1 MRNPIR
7 SFSQHIKRTF
17 ALSLCLIA
25 VITLSGQIYVQLL
38 LEDNAQLSQIISLTE
53 RQRVNGQDIAR
64 LAQLL
69 ENEVR
74 NGYPIRQASSLNQM
88 VNNWYR
94 VQVGLQYGDMS
105 MGMSNSRS
113 ITSAQLFESAEEPFK
128 IIYYQAQK
136 LSHPEKY
143 SRAQLSEAVAILL
156 KNEPVYQKRM
166 TAITLQYEKELRERI
181 SGLQQIQYV
190 LVGLLGII
198 LFIIGWFFYRPIV
211 KQVQFYFSQ
220 LMDTTILTN
229 ELNLELEEKSQEL
242 RDKNQRLEEK
252 TYEYEE
258 AQAKLEELFLRQRSL
273 ISQKKK
279 DAQKIAE
286 KEKFI
291 RSVTQAMPDV
301 LYVFDLLE
309 LRYVFTNKQISN
321 VLGYTTEEIQDMHGE
336 FLTEL
341 IHTDDMPAV
350 LSLHRE
356 VAMARDNEIFPIEY
370 RIRHKFGHYVWLHAQ
385 EMVFE
390 RDEQG
395 IPVLLMGVAKD
406 ITEQKRN
413 LEALETSE
421 AKYRALIETAED
433 IIYEM
438 DSEWNI
444 TYVNPVAERLLGYNQ
459 NDFSKKRLWN
469 IIKTEYRK
477 EIEEIYIHE
486 TETRTVI
493 PYTEFPVRTK
503 SGTEV
508 WLGQNT
514 TIEYDGD
521 LVKTIRVIARDITA
535 RRIAELELQ
544 QSELKYR
551 SAVENIA
558 EAVFQIDR
566 EGKFTFLNPAWTAT
580 TGFTVEES
588 LGKLYTE
595 FVHPDDRKY
604 DMEQFQLVN
613 RQECEFTKH
622 QIRYLTKSGGYRWVE
637 VYAQAMRTPKLRV
650 QGVTGTIT
658 DISERRDKE
667 QHLIRAKE
675 EAEDIALAKQNFLSM
690 MSHEIRTPMN
700 AVIGITHLLLQ
711 EDPRK
716 DQLENLNILK
726 FSADNLLVLINDIL
740 DYSKIDAGKITLEE
754 VEFKLSDLIVSIEQ
768 SMLHKAQEKGI
779 EIDLDLDEALPENV
793 IGDPVR
799 ISQILNNLVSN
810 AIKFTQRGLVRIE
823 VKVKER
829 TEHYEDIDFA
839 VSDTGIGI
847 PADKMEYIFE
857 SFTQASSDTTRR
869 FGGTGLGLAI
879 TKRLLE
885 MQGSQIMVN
894 SVEGLGSRFYFT
906 LRLKKGKANQKR
918 YLSTATSNTFS
929 DLSHINLL
937 LVEDNEINMLVAT
950 KFLSQWGIVP
960 DYAINGE
967 EAIEKIKTMQYHIV
981 LMDLQMP
988 VKDGYDATIEIRSL
1002 EDPYFQKLPII
1013 ALTASVMSDVKSKL
1027 LEIGMNEYISKP
1039 FNPSELYS
1047 KILRFTEDFSYLDI
1061 EPNVP
1066 MITAELLEEPALV
1079 RFERLEDLAGD
1090 SPEFKQEL
1098 VEKCMEALKNLPE
1111 SYNIAMTEQN
1121 LEKVRKIEHKL
1132 RPTFYYFEPEELVA
1146 EIKRGAEL
1154 LEEPGINTEALFI
1167 SAQRLEQLCLQVIDE
1182 LKAYLYTVNEQE
1194 AEG

>member
-17 ALSLCLIA
+17 AISLCLIA
-25 VITLSGQIYVQLL
+25 LITLSGQVYVQLL
-38 LEDNAQLSQIISLTE
+38 LDDNAQVSQIISLTE
-53 RQRVNGQDIAR
+53 RQRVNGQDIAH
-64 LAQLL
+64 LAQML
-69 ENEVR
+69 EKEVR
-74 NGYPIRQASSLNQM
+74 NGYSIRQASTLNQL

-105 MGMSNSRS
+105 MGMGESRS
-113 ITSAQLFESAEEPFK
+113 ITASQLFESAEDPFK

-136 LSHPEKY
+136 LSHPDKY
-143 SRAQLSEAVAILL
+143 STVQLSEAVSILL
-156 KNEPVYQKRM
+156 KNEPIYQKRM

-181 SGLQQIQYV
+181 SQLQQIQYG
-190 LVGLLGII
+190 LVGLLCVALG
-198 LFIIGWFFYRPIV
+198 IIGWFFYRPIV
-211 KQVQFYFSQ
+211 NQVQFYFGQ

-229 ELNLELEEKSQEL
+229 ELNLELEEKTQEL

-273 ISQKKK
+273 IAQKKK

-321 VLGYTTEEIQDMHGE
+321 VLGYSTEEIQDMHGE

-350 LSLHRE
+350 ITLHRE
-356 VAMARDNEIFPIEY
+356 VALARDNEIFPLEY

-395 IPVLLMGVAKD
+395 IPILLMGVAKD

-413 LEALETSE
+413 LEALEANE
-421 AKYRALIETAED
+421 AKYRSMIETAED

-438 DSEWNI
+438 DAEWNI

-469 IIKTEYRK
+469 IVKTEYRR
-477 EIEEIYIHE
+477 EVEEIYIRE
-486 TETRTVI
+486 EETRSVI

-503 SGTEV
+503 SGSEV

-535 RRIAELELQ
+535 RKIAELELQ

-558 EAVFQIDR
+558 EPVFQIDR
-566 EGKFTFLNPAWTAT
+566 EGKFTFLNPAWMVM

-588 LGKLYTE
+588 IGKLYTE
-595 FVHPDDRKY
+595 FVHPDDRKF

-622 QIRYLTKSGGYRWVE
+622 QIRYLTKNGGYRWVE

-658 DISERRDKE
+658 DISEQRNKE
-667 QHLIRAKE
+667 QNLIKAKE
-675 EAEDIALAKQNFLSM
+675 QAEDIALAKQNFLSM

-711 EDPRK
+711 EDPRR

-754 VEFKLSDLIVSIEQ
+754 VEFKLRDLVISIEQ
-768 SMLHKAQEKGI
+768 SMLHKAQEKN
-779 EIDLDLDEALPENV
+779 IDLDLEFDEALAENV

-810 AIKFTQRGLVRIE
+810 AIKFTNRGLVRIE
-823 VKVKER
+823 VKVSES
-829 TEHYEDIDFA
+829 TEQYEDIEFS

-847 PADKMEYIFE
+847 PTDKMEYIFE
-857 SFTQASSDTTRR
+857 SFTQASSDTTRK

-885 MQGSQIMVN
+885 MQGSQIQVN
-894 SVEGLGSRFYFT
+894 SVEGLGSKFYFV
-906 LRLKKGKANQKR
+906 LRLKKGKAAQKR
-918 YLSTATSNTFS
+918 YLSTATTNTFS

-937 LVEDNEINMLVAT
+937 LVEDNEINTLVAT
-950 KFLSQWGIVP
+950 KFLSQWGIIP
-960 DYAINGE
+960 DYAANGD

-988 VKDGYDATIEIRSL
+988 VKDGYDATIEIRAL
-1002 EDPYFQKLPII
+1002 EEPYFKKLPII

-1027 LEIGMNEYISKP
+1027 LEIGMSEYVSKP
-1039 FNPSELYS
+1039 FNPNELYS
-1047 KILRFTEDFSYLDI
+1047 KILRFTEDVEYLEI
-1061 EPNVP
+1061 EPNAP
-1066 MITAELLEEPALV
+1066 IILAELIDEPTLV
-1079 RFERLEDLAGD
+1079 RFERLEELAGD

-1098 VEKCMEALKNLPE
+1098 IEKCIGALQNLPE
-1111 SYNIAMTEQN
+1111 AYNIAMNEQS
-1121 LEKVRKIEHKL
+1121 LDRVQKIEHKL

-1146 EIKRGAEL
+1146 EIKRGIEL
-1154 LEEPGINTEALFI
+1154 LQLETMDAEALFI
-1167 SAQRLEQLCLQVIDE
+1167 SAQRTEQLCLQVIDE
-1182 LKAYLYTVNEQE
+1182 LKDYLHALDEQE
-1194 AEG
+1194 AS

>member
-25 VITLSGQIYVQLL
+25 LVTLSGQIYVQFL
-38 LEDNAQLSQIISLTE
+38 LEDNAHLSQIIGLTE
-53 RQRVNGQDIAR
+53 RQRVNGQDIAH
-64 LAQLL
+64 LTQLL
-69 ENEVR
+69 EKEAR
-74 NGYPIRQASSLNQM
+74 NGYAIRQTSTLDQLVS
-88 VNNWYR
+88 NWYR
-94 VQVGLQYGDMS
+94 VQVGLQYGDIS

-113 ITSAQLFESAEEPFK
+113 SVATQLFESAEEPFK

-136 LSHPEKY
+136 LSHPGKY
-143 SRAQLSEAVAILL
+143 SSTQLSEAIAILL
-156 KNEPVYQKRM
+156 KSEPVYQKRM

-181 SGLQQIQYV
+181 SQLQQVQYV
-190 LVGLLGII
+190 LLGLLC
-198 LFIIGWFFYRPIV
+198 LTLVIIGWFFYRPIV

-242 RDKNQRLEEK
+242 RDKNHKLEEK

-258 AQAKLEELFLRQRSL
+258 AQAKLEELFLRQRAL

-279 DAQKIAE
+279 DGQKIAE

-309 LRYVFTNKQISN
+309 LRYVFTNKQIAN
-321 VLGYTTEEIQDMHGE
+321 VLGYTPEEIQDMHGE

-356 VAMARDNEIFPIEY
+356 VAIARDNEIFPIEY

-395 IPVLLMGVAKD
+395 IPILLMGVAKD

-421 AKYRALIETAED
+421 ARYRALIETAED

-438 DSEWNI
+438 DADWNI
-444 TYVNPVAERLLGYNQ
+444 TYVNPVGERMLGYSQ

-469 IIKTEYRK
+469 IVRTEYRK

-486 TETRTVI
+486 IETRTVI

-503 SGTEV
+503 SGHDI
-508 WLGQNT
+508 WLGQNIS
-514 TIEYDGD
+514 IEYDGD

-535 RRIAELELQ
+535 RKIAELELQ
-544 QSELKYR
+544 QSEMKYR
-551 SAVENIA
+551 LAVENIA

-566 EGKFTFLNPAWTAT
+566 EGKFTFLNPAWTTT
-580 TGFTVEES
+580 TGFSIEES

-595 FVHPDDRKY
+595 FVHPDDRKF

-613 RQECEFTKH
+613 RQDSELTKH
-622 QIRYLTKSGGYRWVE
+622 QIRYLTKSGGYKWVE
-637 VYAQAMRTPKLRV
+637 VYAQAMRTPKQRV

-658 DISERRDKE
+658 DISEQRHKE
-667 QHLIRAKE
+667 EKLIKAKE
-675 EAEDIALAKQNFLSM
+675 DAEDIAIAKQNFLSM

-711 EDPRK
+711 EDPRR

-754 VEFKLSDLIVSIEQ
+754 VEFKLYDLVVSIEQ

-779 EIDLDLDEALPENV
+779 DIDLELDEGLPENV

-810 AIKFTQRGLVRIE
+810 AIKFTHRGLVRIE
-823 VKVKER
+823 AKVKER
-829 TEHYEDIDFA
+829 TEEYEDIEFS

-857 SFTQASSDTTRR
+857 SFTQASSDTTRK

-885 MQGSQIMVN
+885 MQDSHIQVN
-894 SVEGLGSRFYFT
+894 SVEGLGSKFYFT
-906 LRLKKGKANQKR
+906 LRLRKGKAAQKR
-918 YLSTATSNTFS
+918 YLSAATTNTFS
-929 DLSHINLL
+929 NLSHIHLL
-937 LVEDNEINMLVAT
+937 LVEDNEINLLVAT

-960 DYAINGE
+960 DYAMNGQ
-967 EAIEKIKTMQYHIV
+967 EAIEKVKTRQYHIV

-988 VKDGYDATIEIRSL
+988 VKDGYDATIEIRAL
-1002 EDPYFQKLPII
+1002 EEPYFQKLPII
-1013 ALTASVMSDVKSKL
+1013 ALTASAMSDVKTRL

-1039 FNPSELYS
+1039 FNPNELYS
-1047 KILRFTEDFSYLDI
+1047 KILRFTEDAESLEIDS
-1061 EPNVP
+1061 NVP
-1066 MITAELLEEPALV
+1066 MIAAELMDKPTLV
-1079 RFERLEDLAGD
+1079 RFERLEELAGD
-1090 SPEFKQEL
+1090 SAGFKQEL
-1098 VEKCMEALKNLPE
+1098 IEKCMEALQTLPQT
-1111 SYNIAMTEQN
+1111 YNEAMTALN

-1132 RPTFYYFEPEELVA
+1132 RPTFYYFEPNELIE
-1146 EIKRGAEL
+1146 EIKRGVQL
-1154 LEEPGINTEALFI
+1154 LEEKKKNTEALFI
-1167 SAQRLEQLCLQVIDE
+1167 SVQRLEQLCLQVIDE
-1182 LKAYLYTVNEQE
+1182 LKVYLHETNKQE
-1194 AEG
+1194 ASE